1 MPSESWNEF
10 LILNNVLIYMW
21 VGQVSDVCNYF
32 VAHVTQ
38 RSSCG
43 RQTCAFLQQSLRQRC
58 IEYETFERGGGFI
71 FQPLATTLGT
81 DRHVEDM
88 QAHRIRP
95 NVCQ

>member
-43 RQTCAFLQQSLRQRC
+43 RQACALLQQSLQQRC
-58 IEYETFERGGGFI
+58 IEYETFE
-71 FQPLATTLGT
+71 TSVTLLTYPPYG
-81 DRHVEDM
+81 
-88 QAHRIRP
+88 QLISGLS
-95 NVCQ
+95 